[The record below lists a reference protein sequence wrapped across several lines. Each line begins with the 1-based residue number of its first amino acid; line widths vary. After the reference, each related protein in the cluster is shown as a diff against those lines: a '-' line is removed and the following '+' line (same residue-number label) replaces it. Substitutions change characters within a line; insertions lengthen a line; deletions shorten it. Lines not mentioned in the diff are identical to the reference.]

1 MSLAMAS
8 APSWRSSWR
17 SGTARD
23 SAAWWWPIRW
33 LSSPS
38 QRARRSAAW
47 RNASRRR
54 ACRPSSIPR
63 SGACFRPSSPR
74 SIPRSSPPA
83 RRRLP
88 PSTRNA
94 LRAPASRLLRLTSAR
109 APKKSTTRR
118 WCSAARWTRPRHR
131 CWPAL
136 WPGAFRAR
144 TTRRSRGRATA
155 RCWSNPM
162 PCWREW
168 ASFWPAA
175 CTEPGSGAAE
185 PVVALVLPIAARV
198 LVGDED
204 CGDVL
209 GVLEAQLGGHAQLH
223 REAVFRRQDLVGEAQ
238 GEQRLRVQGGRHVD
252 AGRVI
257 VGALEADVLR
267 RRIGADAPEEIGKA
281 YSAPLAD
288 RAPALDADVPRDL
301 RDLRQRVEL
310 GKPPGLRVADHAAE
324 LELVVGAVDDAHFA
338 LAVVAVERERPGD
351 PALWEFGR
359 QAAGVEEPALH
370 PVVPARH
377 RPENLLYALGVGELA
392 AGKQR
397 QRADRQPAL
406 QEQPPLETRHPRR
419 TMREKTPAHL
429 VAHDALRN
437 RPVNMVGKV
446 RGTRITMI
454 TCTMTISTTA
464 TMAKKCIRRAPS

>member
-38 QRARRSAAW
+38 RRARRSAAW

-118 WCSAARWTRPRHR
+118 WCSAARWIRPRHR
-131 CWPAL
+131 RWPAL
-136 WPGAFRAR
+136 WPAAFRAR

-175 CTEPGSGAAE
+175 CTEPASGAAE
-185 PVVALVLPIAARV
+185 PVVALVLPVAARV

-204 CGDVL
+204 RGDVL
-209 GVLEAQLGGHAQLH
+209 GVLEAELGRDAQLH
-223 REAVFRRQDLVGEAQ
+223 RKAVLGRQHLVG
-238 GEQRLRVQGGRHVD
+238 V
-252 AGRVI
+252 
-257 VGALEADVLR
+257 LEGDVACAEVR
-267 RRIGADAPEEIGKA
+267 ADALQEIGKA
-281 YSAPLAD
+281 HAAPLAD
-288 RAPALDADVPRDL
+288 RAPALDADVARDL
-301 RDLRQRVEL
+301 RGLGQRVEL
-310 GKPPGLRVADHAAE
+310 GQAPGPGFLDAARE
-324 LELVVGAVDDAHFA
+324 LEL
-338 LAVVAVERERPGD
+338 
-351 PALWEFGR
+351 
-359 QAAGVEEPALH
+359 
-370 PVVPARH
+370 
-377 RPENLLYALGVGELA
+377 
-392 AGKQR
+392 
-397 QRADRQPAL
+397 
-406 QEQPPLETRHPRR
+406 
-419 TMREKTPAHL
+419 
-429 VAHDALRN
+429 
-437 RPVNMVGKV
+437 
-446 RGTRITMI
+446 
-454 TCTMTISTTA
+454 
-464 TMAKKCIRRAPS
+464 